1 MSSPKSYRP
10 WTPDQPHLLPPDPR
24 AWLPQG
30 HLAHFVLEVVE
41 ALDISGIE
49 IPIQSMDR
57 RGERPYAPRM
67 MLALLVYGYC
77 TGVFSSRRIER
88 KTYEDIAF
96 RYLAGGQHPEFSTIC
111 SFRRTHLAA
120 IESQFVQI
128 VTISRRAGLARL
140 GHVSFDG
147 TKVHANA
154 SKHKAMS
161 YERMIA
167 DEQRLQ
173 AEIRELLIRGE
184 AQDSADDER
193 LGIGVP
199 ELDLPA
205 ELTRRSERL
214 AKIQEARANLEAEA
228 RAARIEQLKAQAD
241 SAREAAEA
249 ASEEA
254 ERSRSRTRA
263 ASREA
268 AAAAIQASAPPASPE
283 VQEMNSE
290 PLPATGALPTHAAKF
305 TRDGR
310 PKAAAQR
317 NFTDPESRIMTR
329 GGEILQG
336 YNCHA
341 AVDGDSQIIV
351 AQGASNQAPD
361 THYLVPM
368 LERVKAT
375 TGSLPEKVTADAGF
389 WAPSNAAWC
398 DEQQVDAYIS
408 TQRHR
413 RTFPL
418 PGAAE
423 PPAEPATTPQQKMR
437 AKVSSPEGMKIYRR
451 RKCIPEPVFGQ
462 IKQAMGFRRF
472 SMRGMR
478 KAQGEW
484 ALVCTCHNIRKL
496 WVARQAER
504 LPPLA

>member
-1 MSSPKSYRP
+1 
-10 WTPDQPHLLPPDPR
+10 
-24 AWLPQG
+24 
-30 HLAHFVLEVVE
+30 VLEVVD
-41 ALDISGIE
+41 ALDISAIE
-49 IPIQSMDR
+49 GPIQDMDP

-88 KTYEDIAF
+88 RTYEDIAF

-111 SFRRTHLAA
+111 SFRRVHLVA
-120 IESQFVQI
+120 IEALFVQI
-128 VTISRRAGLARL
+128 VRISLRAGLAKL

-173 AEIRELLIRGE
+173 GEISELMKRGE
-184 AQDSADDER
+184 AQDSADDQR

-205 ELTRRSERL
+205 ELARRSARL
-214 AKIQEARANLEAEA
+214 EKIQAARTALEAEA
-228 RAARIEQLKAQAD
+228 RAARIEQLNAQAD
-241 SAREAAEA
+241 RARRTAED
-249 ASEEA
+249 ASDEA
-254 ERSRSRTRA
+254 ERRRA
-263 ASREA
+263 RARATAREA
-268 AAAAIQASAPPASPE
+268 AAAGVAA
-283 VQEMNSE
+283 
-290 PLPATGALPTHAAKF
+290 GALVMTGDSGPTDASSEAVAGTGVLPSHVPHV
-305 TRDGR
+305 TREGR
-310 PKAAAQR
+310 PKAGAQR
-317 NFTDPESRIMTR
+317 NFTDPESRIMER
-329 GGEILQG
+329 GGEFLQG

-351 AQGASNQAPD
+351 GQGTSNQAPD

-368 LERVKAT
+368 LERVQMTA
-375 TGSLPEKVTADAGF
+375 GALPERVTADAGF

-398 DEQQVDAYIS
+398 EEHQVDAYIS
-408 TQRHR
+408 TQRTR
-413 RTFPL
+413 RSVSL
-418 PGAAE
+418 PGAADS
-423 PPAEPATTPQQKMR
+423 PAEPALTPQQRMR

-462 IKQAMGFRRF
+462 IKQGMGFRRF
-472 SMRGMR
+472 SMRGME
-478 KAQGEW
+478 KARGEW
-484 ALVCTCHNIRKL
+484 ALVCTCHNIKKL
-496 WVARQAER
+496 WGARRADR